1 MNNPQRTVVITGA
14 SDGIGAAAARQLSA
28 RGASVVVVG
37 HSPAKTERVAAEI
50 DAPWLTVDYSDLSQ
64 VRDLAAALDEVCPR
78 IDVLANNA
86 GMASLHLQQTADG
99 FERGFQVN
107 YLSHFLLTNLLLPKL
122 LASRA
127 TVVQTSSIVA
137 RLPRRL
143 DPDALARRPRF
154 GSVGA
159 YAGAKLAINLF
170 TRELDRRYHGRGLSS
185 AAFHPGFVGS
195 NIGAAHSPVMRFL
208 YRTPIRSMVT
218 VTPDHAA
225 EQLVWLADGV
235 PGSGWHSG
243 DYLERFRPVAPTSLP
258 DPAGVA
264 ARLWD
269 RSLQMAGL
277 A

>member
-14 SDGIGAAAARQLSA
+14 SDGIGAAAAKQLSE

-37 HSPAKTERVAAEI
+37 HSPAKTGRVAAEI
-50 DAPWLTVDYSDLSQ
+50 GAPWLTVDYSDLSQ
-64 VRDLAAALDEVCPR
+64 VRDLAAALDEMCPR

-86 GMASLHLQQTADG
+86 GMTALHLRQTADG
-99 FERGFQVN
+99 FERCFQIN

-122 LASRA
+122 IASRA

-143 DPDALARRPRF
+143 DPDSLARHPRF
-154 GSVGA
+154 GFAGA
-159 YAGAKLAINLF
+159 YSGAKLAINLF
-170 TRELDRRYHGRGLSS
+170 TRELHRRYHGQGLSS
-185 AAFHPGFVGS
+185 AAFHPGFVSS

-208 YRTPIRSMVT
+208 YRTPIRRMVT

-235 PGSGWHSG
+235 PGNGWHSG
-243 DYLERFRPVAPTSLP
+243 DYLERFRPVTPTSLP
-258 DPAGVA
+258 DPDGAA